1 MSSQFLVAM
10 IVMTI
15 PFFYTS
21 KIMLSVSSLLFIYDF
36 FVSKINFVI
45 YFMYLG
51 IHAFYQIMK
60 LLLELFSNSLP
71 PWNVPPAE

>member
-21 KIMLSVSSLLFIYDF
+21 KIMLSVPSLLFIYDF

-45 YFMYLG
+45 YFMYFR

-71 PWNVPPAE
+71 SWNVPPEE